1 MPRRSQQPGGQLPK
15 NKHCRYANANIPGQ
29 AEPHKDESFSARQA
43 KNPGKSAIYKHG
55 RKRRVSESH
64 ESLHPVAR
72 KKRPKSEGE
81 LLMTKSVRASPS
93 SELKSLTEER
103 SLERVWLWYC
113 ITVCVHY
120 FSKFYFSCVF
130 YISYSWHIKFGMI
143 ILLLDRF
150 LNAMSKSFISETTFY
165 LFFAQHIQVMVSS
178 LCIDSWVWNLNFFQ
192 VSR

>member
-1 MPRRSQQPGGQLPK
+1 MASLQRERTPQFNMPRRSQQPGGQLPK

-103 SLERVWLWYC
+103 SLERV
-113 ITVCVHY
+113 
-120 FSKFYFSCVF
+120 
-130 YISYSWHIKFGMI
+130 
-143 ILLLDRF
+143 
-150 LNAMSKSFISETTFY
+150 
-165 LFFAQHIQVMVSS
+165 
-178 LCIDSWVWNLNFFQ
+178 
-192 VSR
+192 